1 MGITRKLGSYTTTFR
16 KGQDARD
23 VNIALAANAIKG
35 EVLGIGETFSLN
47 EATGPRNRATGYR
60 ESLIISGGK
69 VVPGVGGGTCQV
81 STTTYQAALRS
92 GLRIVDRQPHSMSVS
107 YVKPGLDATT
117 FYPIVDL
124 KFMNTTDGPVL
135 VWTEVKGNKLT
146 VSIYGSSRPPDVK
159 IETEVK
165 KTIPPKERI
174 VYDKKLAKGRRVVEI
189 EGVPGYVVATYRVFR
204 EDGGGTRRERLGV
217 DEYKPRDRVVRV
229 GY

>member
-1 MGITRKLGSYTTTFR
+1 
-16 KGQDARD
+16 
-23 VNIALAANAIKG
+23 
-35 EVLGIGETFSLN
+35 
-47 EATGPRNRATGYR
+47 
-60 ESLIISGGK
+60 
-69 VVPGVGGGTCQV
+69 
-81 STTTYQAALRS
+81 
-92 GLRIVDRQPHSMSVS
+92 MSVS

-146 VSIYGSSRPPDVK
+146 VSIYGSSQPPDVK

-174 VYDKKLAKGRRVVEI
+174 VYDKKLAKGRRVVEL
-189 EGVPGYVVATYRVFR
+189 EGVPGYVVATYRVFH
-204 EDGGGTRRERLGV
+204 EDGGGKRRERLGV